1 MFFGHEPERVLMK
14 LDSSLK
20 SYALF
25 SRWMS
30 NDVEEVWVAALDC
43 QLQIIEKKM
52 IFRGTVDSCH
62 FHPREI
68 IRFLCLQNASSF
80 IMAHNHP
87 SGNPKPSNP
96 DIKLTKKI
104 FELSKLLEIPI
115 QDHLIVAGKKY
126 FSFADSGALYRL
138 ELSKLSRLR

>member
-1 MFFGHEPERVLMK
+1 MK

-20 SYALF
+20 GYAFF
-25 SRWMS
+25 SRWMDE
-30 NDVEEVWVAALDC
+30 DVEEVWVAALDS
-43 QLQIIEKKM
+43 QLQIIDKKL
-52 IFRGTVDSCH
+52 IFRGTVNSCL

-80 IMAHNHP
+80 VMAHNHP

-96 DIKLTKKI
+96 DIKMTKKI

-115 QDHLIVAGKKY
+115 QDHLIIAGEKY

-138 ELSKLSRLR
+138 ELSRLSRLR